1 MSSVF
6 FMISSSLESET
17 EGKNFR
23 LLSVVVDC
31 WGFNDVEHETGGDMN
46 SLGVLKS
53 MEFNCTPGINV
64 FRSIFGD
71 NYFEKPDWKLK
82 LFWRTADLGFQTF
95 E

>member
-6 FMISSSLESET
+6 IMISSSLESET

-23 LLSVVVDC
+23 LLSAVVDC

-53 MEFNCTPGINV
+53 MEFNFNIGI
-64 FRSIFGD
+64 RSIFGD

>member
-6 FMISSSLESET
+6 IMISSSLESET
-17 EGKNFR
+17 GGKNFR

-53 MEFNCTPGINV
+53 MEFNFKHGTNV
-64 FRSIFGD
+64 FRSIYGD